1 MYFKNPIPKK
11 DLFYYLNNEI
21 DVGLMILDDIP
32 AFYYGTSPNKFF
44 DYLSLGLP
52 VINNYPGWLSDL
64 INENNCGLTVSPK
77 DSFKF
82 SESLIRLKNDKDL
95 IKNMSKNAIRPYKE
109 KFDRKNLSKDFVKFS

>member
-1 MYFKNPIPKK
+1 
-11 DLFYYLNNEI
+11 
-21 DVGLMILDDIP
+21 MILDIP

-52 VINNYPGWLSDL
+52 VINNYLVGYPDL

-82 SESLIRLKNDKDL
+82 SESLIKRLKNDKDL
-95 IKNMSKNAIRPYKE
+95 IKKI
-109 KFDRKNLSKDFVKFS
+109 